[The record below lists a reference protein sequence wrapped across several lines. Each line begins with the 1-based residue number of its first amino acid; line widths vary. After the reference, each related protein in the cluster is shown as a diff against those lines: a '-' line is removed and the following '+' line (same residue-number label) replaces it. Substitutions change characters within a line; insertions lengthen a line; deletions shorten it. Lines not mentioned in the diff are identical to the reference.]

1 MADSQFNMKK
11 TLLLSFSALVL
22 TACSSNE
29 TELFVV
35 NGSAMEPAFEN
46 GDYVLVGKTDRD
58 FEPGEVVVYTNANGN
73 IILGRITGIS
83 EEVYEINPD
92 NEELGVNEEEYLP
105 TSEEEIIGTATLCL
119 ESRLK
124 CWLKTL

>member
-1 MADSQFNMKK
+1 MKK
-11 TLLLSFSALVL
+11 KILLLSFSALVL

-46 GDYVLVGKTDRD
+46 GDYVLVDTSDRSFD
-58 FEPGEVVVYTNANGN
+58 LDEVVVYTNANGN

-105 TSEEEIIGTATLCL
+105 TSEEEIIGPVTLCV

-124 CWLKTL
+124 CWLETL